1 MLQYPN
7 QENQGD
13 FVPHRDNKGMNPFE
27 RFKYNSDFIRIYE
40 LMEPV
45 LQTNRDVYVIS
56 EKVFEVFNEVFD
68 GYQEK
73 CLVLSHHILVEVV
86 YKIVERTIIELQQGN
101 YNSIE
106 ELMNL
111 NLNTLSLFMEPI
123 NATDVELKF
132 AEKFMEKESDEYEVE
147 IKLPENAQR
156 NYIINF
162 KRILDKNNS
171 NPDFN
176 ETILN
181 FFDRNREIHQTPT

>member
-1 MLQYPN
+1 
-7 QENQGD
+7 
-13 FVPHRDNKGMNPFE
+13 
-27 RFKYNSDFIRIYE
+27 
-40 LMEPV
+40 
-45 LQTNRDVYVIS
+45 
-56 EKVFEVFNEVFD
+56 
-68 GYQEK
+68 
-73 CLVLSHHILVEVV
+73 
-86 YKIVERTIIELQQGN
+86 
-101 YNSIE
+101 
-106 ELMNL
+106 
-111 NLNTLSLFMEPI
+111 MEPI

-162 KRILDKNNS
+162 KRILDKNIS

>member
-1 MLQYPN
+1 
-7 QENQGD
+7 
-13 FVPHRDNKGMNPFE
+13 
-27 RFKYNSDFIRIYE
+27 
-40 LMEPV
+40 MEPV

-162 KRILDKNNS
+162 KRILDKNIS